1 MKIPIELSLRWI
13 PQNRTTEG
21 KNTNPP
27 KKKKNTSRLTLPQE
41 TGEGFV
47 KDQRNVQQSPS
58 SRDKTKFHG
67 WLSKRT
73 TFQLQYYTSYF
84 NPFDTEMRNERLPY
98 VLLVLGR
105 QLDCANF
112 Q

>member
-1 MKIPIELSLRWI
+1 MKIPIELYLRWI

-41 TGEGFV
+41 TGEGF
-47 KDQRNVQQSPS
+47 
-58 SRDKTKFHG
+58 G

-73 TFQLQYYTSYF
+73 TFDIILHIT
-84 NPFDTEMRNERLPY
+84 THLT
-98 VLLVLGR
+98 LK
-105 QLDCANF
+105 
-112 Q
+112 